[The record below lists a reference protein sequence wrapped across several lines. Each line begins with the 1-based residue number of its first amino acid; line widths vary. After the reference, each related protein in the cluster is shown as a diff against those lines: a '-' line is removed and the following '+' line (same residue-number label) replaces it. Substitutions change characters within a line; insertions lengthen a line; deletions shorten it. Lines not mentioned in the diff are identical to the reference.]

1 MMNDMDILEKISR
14 KLSILDNKNE
24 ARMKNIIP
32 NEFSLT
38 FDEGYCE
45 GVTDVISEIRAI
57 MRREDD
63 KNGL

>member
-1 MMNDMDILEKISR
+1 MDILEKISR

-32 NEFSLT
+32 NDFYLT

-45 GVTDVISEIRAI
+45 GVSDVISEIRAI
-57 MRREDD
+57 MRKDD
-63 KNGL
+63 E